1 MQTKTTSDIQI
12 RLVEGIDAGAIAA
25 LLFESFAEYE
35 SLYTPEGFAA
45 TAIAPEQI
53 RKCIAEGSVWVAVCG
68 EMIAGTIFVIPKG
81 TPFT

>member
-1 MQTKTTSDIQI
+1 MEVISQI
-12 RLVEGIDAGAIAA
+12 RIRLAENLDDEAIAS

-53 RKCIAEGSVWVAVCG
+53 RKRIAEGSVWVAVCG